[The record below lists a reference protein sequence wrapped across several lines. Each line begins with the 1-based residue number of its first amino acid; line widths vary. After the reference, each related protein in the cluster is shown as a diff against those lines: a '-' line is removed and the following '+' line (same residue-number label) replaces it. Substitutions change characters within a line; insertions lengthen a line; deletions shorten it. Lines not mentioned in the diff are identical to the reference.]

1 MFCVWNILELAK
13 RHEAPATRK
22 AYAQKNSSTQL
33 QTDSKR
39 QRLQM
44 WRDVK
49 RRFFPNGQTI
59 AAKYGQIARMQSN
72 FAIHCCKVCILW
84 QFKDV

>member
-1 MFCVWNILELAK
+1 LEHFGVGQAP
-13 RHEAPATRK
+13 RSAGHEESLCSEELLNTAADRLEAAAT
-22 AYAQKNSSTQL
+22 S
-33 QTDSKR
+33 
-39 QRLQM
+39 
-44 WRDVK
+44 DVK
-49 RRFFPNGQTI
+49 RCEETFFFPNGQTI